1 MKRKPITKARR
12 MQLIALHGD
21 RCINCGSPDEIEWH
35 HVVPLEIG
43 GNDVDTN
50 LVPLC
55 YSCHKAVTHH
65 ELLLKTSGRQHKTG
79 GRKRIVPDN
88 YKEILHD
95 YLYGKISKTECT
107 IRLGLSSRNKGWMSD
122 SPWMDEYLAELGIK
136 TFRNNIELKANKGS
150 LAVSS
155 NVGYIKYLDGTTED
169 IFYNPDGQPDAKVV
183 ELLEKSKVSKPR
195 EKRRKLP
202 KIIGEIDAEIK
213 KESTSDADKKMWREY
228 KRKILLL
235 HN

>member
-1 MKRKPITKARR
+1 MKRKSITKARR

-55 YSCHKAVTHH
+55 YSCHKAVTNHT
-65 ELLLKTSGRQHKTG
+65 LLIATSGRVHKAS

-107 IRLGLSSRNKGWMSD
+107 IRLGLSPKNKGWMSD
-122 SPWMDEYLAELGIK
+122 SPWMNEYLTELGIK

-150 LAVSS
+150 LVIGS
-155 NVGYIKYLDGTTED
+155 NVGYIKYMDGTTED
-169 IFYNPDGQPDAKVV
+169 IFYNPDGQPDAKVS
-183 ELLEKSKVSKPR
+183 ELMEKYNDAHPQKSEVDEKPSPS
-195 EKRRKLP
+195 EKTIAFKKRQK
-202 KIIGEIDAEIK
+202 EIEHW
-213 KESTSDADKKMWREY
+213 ERY
-228 KRKILLL
+228 KRE
-235 HN
+235 HYVV